1 MRLALV
7 ALVGFLAVSTS
18 GLVDLLVPEPCAIT
32 ESTPD
37 DHGDC
42 GTACIRCHCGSP
54 AIHFGALQ
62 LASQTLFPTDFEAPV
77 QTAAAG
83 IPSEILHVPLS

>member
-18 GLVDLLVPEPCAIT
+18 GFLDLLVPEPCAVT
-32 ESTPD
+32 ESSSQG
-37 DHGDC
+37 HGDC
-42 GTACIRCHCGSP
+42 GTACVRCHCGTP
-54 AIHFGALQ
+54 VVQFNVPQ
-62 LASQTLFPTDFEAPV
+62 LAPQTFVAADFDPPM

-83 IPSEILHVPLS
+83 SPSEILHVPL